1 MSLFYYAIHFA
12 AAAGHIPER
21 SNGAYSLR
29 ELRAAAR
36 ALCAENG
43 PRLEARMAG
52 VDPLTPTDAIR
63 WRCSAGAGPPLS
75 LTRGGARPFC
85 SPPGAAST

>member
-21 SNGAYSLR
+21 SNGAPAPTRQPLLSSLSSLRALRFPAGAYSLR

-43 PRLEARMAG
+43 PRVWRAG
-52 VDPLTPTDAIR
+52 
-63 WRCSAGAGPPLS
+63 
-75 LTRGGARPFC
+75 GGAV
-85 SPPGAAST
+85 SSVSSQLGV